1 MDDIY
6 VTAAVSPWLR
16 RQWSFIFAQIC
27 FYTIVNFFLFS
38 LFRLF
43 LLIYELKFFMFY
55 ASHFDLSAFLWVSL
69 KEKKV
74 AHLLIKTISWFSSVW
89 CIRVPFFHRN
99 NLFLSNL
106 SNMKFALCSPIHPNL
121 TNWKYW
127 YYLREIHILCYF
139 GVSTFVINL
148 LVLLQDISFMTSMPN
163 VNLTNFLWIRILLW
177 KHSVPRHLNLILL
190 NVGP

>member
-1 MDDIY
+1 MDDIC

-27 FYTIVNFFLFS
+27 FYTIVNFFFVLTFS
-38 LFRLF
+38 PFF

-127 YYLREIHILCYF
+127 YYLREMLF
-139 GVSTFVINL
+139 WGF
-148 LVLLQDISFMTSMPN
+148 
-163 VNLTNFLWIRILLW
+163 NFCD
-177 KHSVPRHLNLILL
+177 KF
-190 NVGP
+190 VGPAPRYFFYDKHARPMSIWQFFCT